1 MTFTSCSRLTALAIA
16 ALLVLAA
23 CGSSSA
29 TGTTPKPTPRVT
41 ASPSAA
47 APLQAALTIG
57 DIVNSGFF
65 SQKSDS
71 LLGGLA
77 NTDARVFANADS
89 TMIVEIDLV
98 SDTAATTAASDYPP
112 YQSAAAKQVGTAA
125 SASTP
130 SLGQQSNE
138 YVGTNAAGK
147 KVVSISFI
155 EGKYIAVVTTVANS
169 TVTPA
174 VIKTSAESIAQ
185 AQDSKITSIG
195 P

>member
-1 MTFTSCSRLTALAIA
+1 MTFTSCSRLTALAIP
-16 ALLVLAA
+16 ALLALAA
-23 CGSSSA
+23 CGSSGP
-29 TGTTPKPTPRVT
+29 TGTTATPTPRAT
-41 ASPSAA
+41 ASPSAT
-47 APLQAALTIG
+47 PLQAALTIG

-112 YQSAAAKQVGTAA
+112 YQSAAAKQVGTPT
-125 SASTP
+125 STSTP

-169 TVTPA
+169 TVSPA